1 MRASQKRSLYEIGGW
16 PRRRHCYVGGP
27 ENNATRD
34 WFLAM
39 RWLAVILLLWATIS
53 RAQLAIQGPKP
64 TYNGQTVSAVDL
76 IANPHRDVGP
86 LRSLVLQ
93 KAGKPYSQ
101 DKVEKSIAAL
111 VGQFPKVQVSIIP
124 EITGLRLNFLLEP
137 AYYIGFVNFPG
148 AEKFSYTRLLQA
160 VDLADQEPFDQE
172 RLPLDQQS
180 LEKFLQ
186 HEGYFQAAV
195 SPTYE
200 IDDPH
205 QIVNVKFMVKL
216 GPQARIGTVTF
227 QGLDATED
235 SRLTRSVHSLRAR
248 FTGGLLKRSKPYTS
262 ERIKSATSLIRR
274 TLAKQHRLASKV
286 EELAPSYHQETN
298 RVDVTF
304 KTEIGPLVI
313 VRTTGARLTW
323 VPYLAGREM
332 KKEIPIYSEGTIDR
346 DLVEEGRQN
355 LIDYFQKKGYFEAK
369 VATNLQRQADKF
381 VLVYAIDK
389 GKKHKVQSI
398 SFVGNNS
405 ISAKELVAQ
414 VTVKKAHLFWH
425 GSVSQK
431 LLTQSEKN
439 IEALYRDRGF
449 EEVKVD
455 SQAVDHHLKVDVI
468 FHITEERQTL
478 VANITVT
485 GNGHLSQKELVAPA
499 GFELQPGKPFSPRRL
514 VNDRNRISANYLNR
528 GFLDVEVKAT
538 VDRDQNDPHRL
549 NVLYTIDEH
558 QLVDVAQTV
567 YLGQQ
572 HTRLSLIRKATKLP
586 VESPMKR
593 AELLEAESN
602 LYDLNIFD
610 WASVG
615 PRKAISDQ
623 TDEDV
628 LVKVHEARRTDI
640 AYGFGF
646 EVSHRGGSIPTGT
659 VGVPGLPPIQLGKY
673 QIAPSQSTFASP
685 QGSVEINRRN
695 MRGLGETAS
704 ASLLLSRLDQRVIT
718 TYAQPHLVGA
728 QWSSLTSVSIERNT
742 ENPLFAASLGDI
754 SFQVERVISHRT
766 NTRLQ
771 FRYDFN
777 KTYLSH
783 LLVPALVLPQDL
795 NVHLSTFSSTL
806 IHDTRDKPLDAHHG
820 NFGTLNVGITPT
832 ALGSSANFAKLFGQY
847 AYYRPFHSIVFA
859 NSIRLGLA
867 KAFADSFVPTSQL
880 FFSGGG
886 TSLRGFPIDEAG
898 PQRLVPFCGV
908 LSGQSGC
915 VKINVPVGGN
925 QLFILNSEI
934 RFPLKIMKALGGV
947 IYYDGGNVYSAINL
961 NNFVNNYTNTIGVG
975 LRYSTPIGPV
985 RFDIGKNLNPVS
997 GIGSVQYYI
1006 TLGQAF

>member
-1 MRASQKRSLYEIGGW
+1 M
-16 PRRRHCYVGGP
+16 GGP
-27 ENNATRD
+27 EGNATFD

-53 RAQLAIQGPKP
+53 WAQLTIQGPEP
-64 TYNGQTVSAVDL
+64 TYNGQNVSAVDL
-76 IANPHRDVGP
+76 IANPHRDVAP

-93 KAGKPYSQ
+93 KAGEPYSQ

-111 VGQFPKVQVSIIP
+111 MGQFPKVQVSIIP

-160 VDLADQEPFDQE
+160 VDLADQEPFDPE
-172 RLPLDQQS
+172 RLTRCQQS

-186 HEGYFQAAV
+186 HEGYFRAAV
-195 SPTYE
+195 QTTYE

-205 QIVNVKFMVKL
+205 QIVNLKFAVRL
-216 GPQARIGTVTF
+216 GPQARIGTVAF
-227 QGLDATED
+227 EGLAPPEDA
-235 SRLTRSVHSLRAR
+235 RLTHSLHSLRAR
-248 FTGGLLKRSKPYTS
+248 FTGGLLKSGKPYTS

-274 TLAKQHRLASKV
+274 TLAQQHRLASKV
-286 EELAPSYHQETN
+286 EELPPNYHPDTN
-298 RVDVTF
+298 RVDVAF
-304 KTEIGPLVI
+304 KTEIGPVVI
-313 VRTTGARLTW
+313 VRATGARLTW

-355 LIDYFQKKGYFEAK
+355 LVDYFQKKGYFEAK
-369 VATNLQRQADKF
+369 VTANLQKESDKF
-381 VLVYAIDK
+381 VLAYAIDK
-389 GKKHKVQSI
+389 GRKHKVRSI
-398 SFVGNNS
+398 SFAGNTA
-405 ISAKELVAQ
+405 ISAKDLAAQ
-414 VTVKKAHLFWH
+414 VTVKKAHLGSH
-425 GSVSQK
+425 GSVSEK
-431 LLTQSEKN
+431 LLSQSEKN
-439 IEALYRDRGF
+439 IEALYNDRGF
-449 EEVKVD
+449 EEVKVK
-455 SQAVDHHLKVDVI
+455 SQTVDRNLKVDVI
-468 FHITEERQTL
+468 FHVTEGAQTL
-478 VANITVT
+478 VDSITVN
-485 GNGHLSQKELVAPA
+485 GNSHLTQKELAAPV
-499 GFELQPGKPFSPRRL
+499 GFELQPGKPFSPRRF

-538 VDRDQNDPHRL
+538 VNRDQNDPHRL
-549 NVLYTIDEH
+549 NVLYAIDEH
-558 QLVDVAQTV
+558 QLVHITDAV

-572 HTRLSLIRKATKLP
+572 HTKLSLIRKTAKLP

-593 AELLEAESN
+593 AELLDAESH

-615 PRKAISDQ
+615 PRKPITDQ

-628 LVKVHEARRTDI
+628 LIKVHEARRTDI
-640 AYGFGF
+640 TYGFGF

-659 VGVPGLPPIQLGKY
+659 VAVPGLPPIQLGKY

-685 QGSVEINRRN
+685 EGSIEINRRN

-704 ASLLLSRLDQRVIT
+704 ASLLLSQLDQRVIT
-718 TYAQPHLVGA
+718 TYTQPHFIGT
-728 QWSSLTSVSIERNT
+728 QWSSLTSFSIERNT

-754 SFQVERVISHRT
+754 SFQVARVISHRT
-766 NTRLQ
+766 NTRLE

-795 NVHLSTFSSTL
+795 DVRLSTFSSTL

-820 NFGTLNVGITPT
+820 DFGTLNVGITPT
-832 ALGSSANFAKLFGQY
+832 VFGSSASFAKLFGQY
-847 AYYRPFHSIVFA
+847 AYYQPFHSIVFA

-867 KAFADSFVPTSQL
+867 KAVAGSFVPTSQL

-915 VKINVPVGGN
+915 VNINVPVGGN

-947 IYYDGGNVYSAINL
+947 IFYDGGNVYSAINL

-985 RFDIGKNLNPVS
+985 RFDIGKNLNPIS